1 MQREVTM
8 MSRAVVIEDGLS
20 NVSPLEMAKALN
32 ELELYDQNEAMKVI
46 EEVYQKYDTG
56 EHLTEN
62 VIKPVIQSVADGLFE
77 NWSLGRKLRKKGL
90 TATRLYE
97 ECWNFTYDTESDNAV
112 VNGYTEYKNMRD
124 ETGYDANWTTSHKK
138 DKNGKSYS
146 ENYGGK
152 EEYQNPDMTRV
163 YVRMQVEDK
172 KKMNSYK
179 ERQFDGK
186 DTTKDEYEFVD
197 ELVKGSNTQTDHI
210 IAGKKTYDQ
219 FSKNPALNEAD
230 LKSSINEDENFALTY
245 GPLNNRKGDDL
256 NENVKHLH
264 KEELPYNVRETMKRK
279 SEEAQSY
286 VNAAINESA
295 LKTLLGKGNVE
306 LFNVDRD
313 KVLKNAQE
321 QEKLFEQ
328 ENNRKPKSEEKQK
341 ILVREFKKE
350 KGRIG
355 VEFNQTINKKF
366 EKQLLLFEQKYGR
379 KPDKEERKKLRED
392 IKTEEEARLTKKLQK
407 QKAINTYKNLG
418 KAAGKQTL
426 DLVIGDV
433 LFVFL
438 KPVTY
443 ELKDLCA
450 NGLMT
455 KDLQAEDKV
464 QAIKIRFNR
473 ALAYAWKYLK
483 KVFVEN
489 IWETIKDFIKTFL
502 STLVEAIINCF
513 VGIFKTFL
521 KLLKEAAKILI
532 KARKIMIGEEG
543 KALTDRQKR
552 DTIIKFI
559 GASVA
564 ALAGIGIELLL
575 MNKGIPNDYVIPLST
590 ILGGVISVA
599 FMWVLNKSG
608 LFSCELKK
616 RRSTVIKIFDTRIA
630 EINEAAKAM
639 DTMAITV
646 LAKQRECYN
655 KISAAMKQAVD
666 TESYAELNEQIFLM
680 AKLFKIELPYSS
692 TEEFVKHY
700 DSVNEL
706 ALE

>member
-341 ILVREFKKE
+341 ILVREYKKE

-355 VEFNQTINKKF
+355 GEFNQTINKKF